1 MHSRAD
7 TGPWATR
14 VMALALIAALILV
27 FLRAAIVAPNA
38 AEHMSVADNDSIMR
52 LFSVRD
58 WLQGQGWFDM
68 SNNRVLPPEGISLH
82 WSRYVDLGIAGVI
95 TGLALFL
102 PYEQA
107 EALSTVVWP
116 SLLLVAFMTLTMVT
130 ARKLFGPVAAAV
142 AVITVVL
149 WRVTALNYFGPRV
162 LDHHGVQILLLA
174 VIVYTLVIDGS
185 ETRRGL
191 VGGMAAALSLA
202 VGLENL
208 LPIVATGM
216 ILAVLAVAPGDRG
229 QRQFPVFGATLA
241 IAALILHMGQT
252 ARTEW
257 MLVQCDELG
266 PPFLGLLGIAAL
278 ASLAIAVAAARFA
291 TLQNRVAISGAV
303 ALAAGVAALQIM
315 AVCPN
320 MPYGNLPDDIRQ
332 MISDWIVEARP
343 ASFFISTGSPLA
355 FSHLLPTFAAT
366 VAATGLL
373 AWRWRNGTA
382 TEMERRAVSI
392 LLVFAWIGTLGML
405 TQVRM
410 AVLSAP
416 VIPLLIGY
424 AVVALM
430 ALRHRVARPS
440 LVSLAIV
447 GVLATCVM
455 PAQLHLATTTI
466 AATHAA
472 DGNSQNAQRTD
483 TNTCRRAEIIASL
496 NDLPTGSILSPL
508 SLAPPILYT
517 TSHTVVAAP
526 YHRSAE
532 ALGNGLRAFIG
543 DEDAF
548 FATVDRARPDY
559 IVMCAG
565 GHYGDESTYV
575 NVFAR
580 GEAVDGFE
588 PLAGFHDDL
597 IVLEVTR

>member
-1 MHSRAD
+1 
-7 TGPWATR
+7 
-14 VMALALIAALILV
+14 
-27 FLRAAIVAPNA
+27 
-38 AEHMSVADNDSIMR
+38 MR

-68 SNNRVLPPEGISLH
+68 SNNRVLPPEGVSLH

-95 TGLALFL
+95 TGLSLFL

-116 SLLLVAFMTLTMVT
+116 SLLLVAFLTLTMVT
-130 ARKLFGPVAAAV
+130 ARKLFGPCSGGRRHHRRFVARDRAELLRTTGARPSRCADPAV
-142 AVITVVL
+142 GRHRLHVGD
-149 WRVTALNYFGPRV
+149 RRFGNTARPC
-162 LDHHGVQILLLA
+162 
-174 VIVYTLVIDGS
+174 
-185 ETRRGL
+185 
-191 VGGMAAALSLA
+191 GGHAAALSLA

-208 LPIVATGM
+208 LPIVAGM

-229 QRQFPVFGATLA
+229 QRQLPVFGATLA

-466 AATHAA
+466 AAAHAA